1 MKPLVKQACV
11 EGHSLKKKKTP
22 QPDSKRKARWKARS
36 SYVSKW

>member
-11 EGHSLKKKKTP
+11 EGHSLKKKPP